1 MLQGAKAAVTMLA
14 SMAMLCASTIVPA
27 QSGPLMLIE
36 AASGKVLYADDQD
49 DQWYPASLTKIM
61 TAYIVFEELKAGRL
75 KPTDMVRVSE
85 RAHKEPPSKL
95 GLPVGGE
102 ITVDLAIRVL
112 IVKSAND
119 VAVMLAEK
127 VGGSV
132 EGFAKRMNETARRLG
147 MTSTHFVNPN
157 GLPDPGQ
164 VTSARDL
171 ARLSRAMM
179 TRFPEHRDLWAVKE
193 IAIGKK
199 RLRSHNGL
207 LKKFEGADGIKTGFI
222 CDSGFNIVASATRDG
237 RQLIAIILGEP
248 SGKDRTI
255 RAASLLEH
263 GFSTSPWK
271 LLFGVPTV
279 DSLPRDP
286 AAKPAASIR
295 KSVTAWNCN
304 NHKPARRMVRRKGK
318 HKASPVAKAKPAKSS
333 RASTRSAKAAA
344 ARKAPAITGSTN
356 KSKTVKKTEKSRSV
370 SKTVPPPRSAEA
382 KQ

>member
-1 MLQGAKAAVTMLA
+1 MLQRAKAAMTLLA
-14 SMAMLCASTIVPA
+14 SMTLLCAAAVLPA
-27 QSGPLMLIE
+27 RSGPLMLVE

-49 DQWYPASLTKIM
+49 HKWYPASLTKIM

-75 KPTDMVRVSE
+75 KLTDTIEVSE

-119 VAVMLAEK
+119 VAVMFAEK
-127 VGGSV
+127 ISGSV
-132 EGFAKRMNETARRLG
+132 EDFAKRMNDTARRLA
-147 MTSTHFVNPN
+147 MTSTHFVNPH

-171 ARLSRAMM
+171 ARLARAVMIK
-179 TRFPEHRDLWAVKE
+179 FPEHHDLWTIKE
-193 IAIGKK
+193 ITLGNK

-237 RQLIAIILGEP
+237 RRLIAVVLGEP

-263 GFSTSPWK
+263 GFLTSPWK
-271 LLFGVPTV
+271 LVFGVATI

-286 AAKPAASIR
+286 DAKAVSSIR

-304 NHKPARRMVRRKGK
+304 PRKPPRRAVRRKTK
-318 HKASPVAKAKPAKSS
+318 RKLSPTARAKPATSS
-333 RASTRSAKAAA
+333 RAASASSPTTK
-344 ARKAPAITGSTN
+344 PAVTGST
-356 KSKTVKKTEKSRSV
+356 TKKKLVNPR
-370 SKTVPPPRSAEA
+370 KAARPVPRPRSAQA
-382 KQ
+382 KE